1 MTVTFPLSS
10 ARTGRA
16 FSIVLTDDV
25 LRDLLRSHHGCK
37 IGARRHDGWKDRC
50 VGDPETFHANH
61 SAAIV
66 DDGIGVLR
74 RTQPA
79 GPDGMGRERHRTN
92 KVRPSFVVRGKRSEE
107 HTSELQSLMRISYA
121 VFCLKKKSIT
131 CNTTAYYYAVHD
143 Q

>member
-1 MTVTFPLSS
+1 MARTRISPAPGAFACSSRSAACLGPSNQRARAFKLFDMTVTFPLSS

-66 DDGIGVLR
+66 DDGLGVLDR
-74 RTQPA
+74 KSTRLNSSHYCA
-79 GPDGMGRERHRTN
+79 HRM
-92 KVRPSFVVRGKRSEE
+92 PSS
-107 HTSELQSLMRISYA
+107 A
-121 VFCLKKKSIT
+121 
-131 CNTTAYYYAVHD
+131 
-143 Q
+143 

>member
-1 MTVTFPLSS
+1 MRLTFPLSS

-16 FSIVLTDDV
+16 FSSVRTDDV
-25 LRDLLRSHHGCK
+25 WRDLLRSHHGCK

-79 GPDGMGRERHRTN
+79 GPDGMGRERHRTHT
-92 KVRPSFVVRGKRSEE
+92 VRRSLDWKGDVWGKSG
-107 HTSELQSLMRISYA
+107 
-121 VFCLKKKSIT
+121 
-131 CNTTAYYYAVHD
+131 
-143 Q
+143 

>member
-79 GPDGMGRERHRTN
+79 GDRQSTRLNSSHYCASR
-92 KVRPSFVVRGKRSEE
+92 KPSS
-107 HTSELQSLMRISYA
+107 
-121 VFCLKKKSIT
+121 
-131 CNTTAYYYAVHD
+131 D
-143 Q
+143 

>member
-1 MTVTFPLSS
+1 MFILFFFFKQKTAYEMRISDWSSDVCSSDLTFPLSS

-79 GPDGMGRERHRTN
+79 GPDGKIGRAH
-92 KVRPSFVVRGKRSEE
+92 V
-107 HTSELQSLMRISYA
+107 
-121 VFCLKKKSIT
+121 
-131 CNTTAYYYAVHD
+131 
-143 Q
+143 